1 MISSL
6 HIENIAVV
14 KTLDVDMRAGF
25 TVLSGET
32 GAGKSIIIDCLN
44 LLSGVRADKGI
55 VRTGERSGEV
65 CAVFCNISD
74 RAKSIIEELGFSVED
89 RSIMLSRSISAD
101 SASSARVNGRAVTLS
116 VLREISS
123 VLFNIHGQNDSHR
136 LLDRANHIEL
146 LDTYAGC
153 ADDVSAYSEIYAEIV
168 RYRREL
174 DAFNKDIMETNR
186 LREMLKYQIDDIDA
200 VKLKEGEEEALVAE
214 SQRLQSIEKIKKQS
228 MLVQKALN
236 GGEKGV
242 GAAYLIDRAAS
253 ALEQLSAI
261 IPEAEGL
268 ASRLTEVKY
277 EIDDISEAAL
287 SLGEFSDEDPTA
299 RIDKIETR
307 LEAISKL
314 KRKYGSTVGE
324 ILHFRDEAAE
334 RLDAIENSD
343 ERISQLQDK
352 LSSLCGVAR
361 QKALEIR
368 KKRVVAARSLTAKV
382 TETLEFL
389 DMPKVR
395 FEVSLVSK
403 EELCPNGLD
412 EVEFLIATN
421 AGEPMMPMIKIASG
435 GELARIMLSLK
446 SALNECDGIDTAIFD
461 EIDTGI
467 SGKTSRKVGIKLR
480 EIAKGSQVVC
490 VTHSAQIASLA
501 DSHLFVS
508 KSEKDGRVQ
517 TALSELGYDE
527 RVEEIARILGGIE
540 ISEIQRSAA
549 REMIDEGREV

>member
-14 KTLDVDMRAGF
+14 KTLDVDMRKGF

-65 CAVFCNISD
+65 CAVFCDISD
-74 RAKSIIEELGFSVED
+74 RAKQIIEELGFSVED

-101 SASSARVNGRAVTLS
+101 SGSNARVNGRAVTLS

-146 LDTYAGC
+146 LDVYAGC
-153 ADDVSAYSEIYAEIV
+153 ADDVRAYSEIYTEIIK
-168 RYRREL
+168 YRREIEL
-174 DAFNKDIMETNR
+174 FNKDVMETNR

-200 VKLKEGEEEALVAE
+200 FKLKDGEEDILVAE
-214 SQRLQSIEKIKKQS
+214 SQKLQSIEKIKKQS

-242 GAAYLIDRAAS
+242 GAVYLIERAAA
-253 ALEQLSAI
+253 ALEQLSTI

-277 EIDDISEAAL
+277 EIDDISESAI
-287 SLGEFSDEDPTA
+287 SLGEFTDEDPTA

-314 KRKYGSTVGE
+314 KRKYGSTVSE
-324 ILHFRDEAAE
+324 ILSFREDAAQ

-343 ERISQLQDK
+343 ERISELQDK
-352 LSSLCGVAR
+352 LDALSAVAR
-361 QKALEIR
+361 QRALEIR
-368 KKRVVAARSLTAKV
+368 KNRMAAARSLTSKV

-395 FEVSLVSK
+395 FEVSVVPK
-403 EELCPNGLD
+403 EELSSNGLD

-446 SALNECDGIDTAIFD
+446 SVLNECDGIDTAIFD

-480 EIAKGSQVVC
+480 RIAKDSQVVC

-540 ISEIQRSAA
+540 ISETQRRAA
-549 REMIDEGREV
+549 REMIDEGREL